1 MFRGS
6 MRTFSALV
14 QSMVKKGKIGYGV
27 LRARKGD
34 TPALVAMLPQVE
46 HRLIFLVNRGG
57 YLNVI
62 FLTARVLQ

>member
-1 MFRGS
+1 
-6 MRTFSALV
+6 
-14 QSMVKKGKIGYGV
+14 MVKKGKIGYGV

-46 HRLIFLVNRGG
+46 HRLIFLVNPGG

-62 FLTARVLQ
+62 FLPARVLQ